1 MGIKVSC
8 SFFALYAVLVFYFSL
23 HLVPEFLG
31 VTASTVAGNE
41 TDRLALLEFKSK
53 ITHDPLGVFG
63 SWNESIHFCQ
73 WHGVTCSRRQHQR
86 VTILDLKSLKLAGY
100 ISAHVGNLSFLKV
113 LDLHNNSFHHEIPSE
128 FDRLRRL
135 QVLALHNNSI
145 GGEIPANISSCSNL
159 IRVRLSSNQL
169 VGKIPSELGSLSK
182 IEYFSVSYNN
192 LTGSIPPSFGNLSSI
207 SFLFLSRNNLD
218 GSIPDTFGWLKNL
231 VNLTMAQNRLSG
243 TIPSSIFNISSIT
256 VFDAGIN
263 QIQGVIPLDI
273 GFTLQNLQFF
283 SVGRNQLTGAIPPAI
298 SNASNLEV
306 FQVNSNKLTGE
317 VPYLEKLQ
325 RLSHFVITRNS
336 LGSGEHRD
344 LNFLC
349 SLTNATRLKWFHIN
363 INNFG
368 GLLPACIS
376 NFSTTL
382 EVLLLDS
389 NKIFGNIPAAFG
401 KFVKLLRLEMW
412 NNRLSG
418 TIPPAIGELQNLR
431 ELRLQENRFLGNIPP
446 SIGNLKLFN
455 LQLSYN
461 FLQGSIPSSLGQS
474 ETLTIIDLSNNN
486 LTGTIPP
493 QLLGLSSLLIVLEL
507 SRNQLTG
514 PIPNEVGNLKNLEML
529 NVFENK
535 LRGEIP
541 RTLGSCIKLELLQM
555 QGNFL
560 QGPIPSSLS
569 SLRGLS
575 VLDLSQNNLSGK
587 IPEFLVGFQLLEY
600 LNLSNNDF
608 EGMVPTEGV
617 FRNASI
623 TSVLGNLKL
632 CGGTHEF
639 RLPTCSPKKS
649 KHKRLT
655 LALKL
660 ALAIISGLI
669 GLSLALSFLIICL
682 VRKRKENQNPS
693 SPINSFPNISYQNLY
708 NATDGFT
715 SANLIG
721 AGSFGS
727 VYKGIL
733 DEGKTI
739 VAVKVF
745 NLLHH
750 GAFKSFIA
758 ECNTLKNIR
767 HRNLVK
773 ILTACSGVDYQG
785 NDFKALVFEFMHNRS
800 LEEWLHPI
808 TREDETEEA
817 PRSLNLL
824 QRLDIGIDVAC
835 ALSYLH
841 HDCQPP
847 IVHCDLKPSNVLL
860 DEEMIAHVGDFG
872 LATFLPLSH
881 AQTSSIFAKGSIG
894 YIAPEYGLGSEVSI
908 NGDVY
913 SYGILLLELVTRKK
927 PTDIMFEGD
936 MNLHNFAKTALP
948 DHVVDIVDSTL
959 LSDDEDLAVHGN
971 QRQRQAR
978 INSKIEC
985 LVAMAR
991 IGVACSMESPEDRM
1005 DMTNVVHQLQSIKN
1019 ILLGQ
1024 RIVSNMQRDN

>member
-1 MGIKVSC
+1 MH
-8 SFFALYAVLVFYFSL
+8 FVL
-23 HLVPEFLG
+23 EFLG
-31 VTASTVAGNE
+31 VTASTVAGND

-53 ITHDPLGVFG
+53 ITHDPLG
-63 SWNESIHFCQ
+63 
-73 WHGVTCSRRQHQR
+73 R
-86 VTILDLKSLKLAGY
+86 VKILNLTSLKLAGS
-100 ISAHVGNLSFLKV
+100 ISPHVGNLSFLKV
-113 LDLHNNSFHHEIPSE
+113 LLLYNNSFNHGIPSE
-128 FDRLRRL
+128 FDRLQRL
-135 QVLALHNNSI
+135 QVLALNNNSI

-159 IRVRLSSNQL
+159 IQIRLFYNEL

-182 IEYFSVSYNN
+182 IEHLSVSVNN
-192 LTGSIPPSFGNLSSI
+192 LTGSIPSSLGNLSSI
-207 SFLFLSRNNLD
+207 NTLFLTDNNLD
-218 GSIPDTFGWLKNL
+218 GGIPDTFGWLKNL
-231 VNLTMAQNRLSG
+231 ATLAMAENWLSG

-256 VFDAGIN
+256 AFDAGMN
-263 QIQGVIPLDI
+263 QLQGVIPLDF

-283 SVGRNQLTGAIPPAI
+283 SVFENQLTGAIPPAI
-298 SNASNLEV
+298 SNASNLEL
-306 FQVNSNKLTGE
+306 FQADVNKLTGE
-317 VPYLEKLQ
+317 VPYLEKPQ
-325 RLSHFVITRNS
+325 RLSVFSITENS
-336 LGSGEHRD
+336 LGSRGHSN

-349 SLTNATRLKWFHIN
+349 SLTNSTRLNRLLIN
-363 INNFG
+363 ANNFG

-376 NFSTTL
+376 NLSTTL
-382 EVLLLDS
+382 EMLLLDN
-389 NKIFGNIPAAFG
+389 NKIFGNIPAAIG
-401 KFVKLLRLEMW
+401 KFVNLQRLEMW

-431 ELRLQENRFLGNIPP
+431 ELRLQRNKFLGNIPP
-446 SIGNLKLFN
+446 SIGNLKVFN
-455 LQLSYN
+455 LDLSCN
-461 FLQGSIPSSLGQS
+461 FLQGSIPSSLGQYK
-474 ETLTIIDLSNNN
+474 TLTIIDLSDNN

-493 QLLGLSSLLIVLEL
+493 QFLGLSWLLIGLDL

-514 PIPNEVGNLKNLEML
+514 SIPSEVGNLKNLEVL
-529 NVFENK
+529 DVFENK
-535 LRGEIP
+535 LKGEIP
-541 RTLGSCIKLELLQM
+541 STLGSCKKLEQLEM

-569 SLRGLS
+569 SLKGLN

-587 IPEFLVGFQLLEY
+587 IPEFLVGFQLLEN
-600 LNLSNNDF
+600 LNLSNNNL
-608 EGMVPTEGV
+608 EGMVPIEGV
-617 FRNASI
+617 FKNATI

-632 CGGTHEF
+632 CGGIPEF
-639 RLPTCSPKKS
+639 QLPTCISKES
-649 KHKRLT
+649 KHKKLT

-660 ALAIISGLI
+660 ALAIISGLT
-669 GLSLALSFLIICL
+669 GLSLALSFLILCL
-682 VRKRKENQNPS
+682 VRKRKEKKNPS

-708 NATDGFT
+708 NATDGFA
-715 SANLIG
+715 SANEIG
-721 AGSFGS
+721 VGSFGS

-733 DEGKTI
+733 DQGKTT

-785 NDFKALVFEFMHNRS
+785 NDFKALVFEFMQNRS

-808 TREDETEEA
+808 TREDKTEEA

-824 QRLDIGIDVAC
+824 QRLNIGIDVAC

-847 IVHCDLKPSNVLL
+847 ITHCDLKPSNVLL
-860 DEEMIAHVGDFG
+860 DEEMMAHVSDFG
-872 LATFLPLSH
+872 LARFLPLSP
-881 AQTSSIFAKGSIG
+881 AQTSSIDAKGSIG

-927 PTDIMFEGD
+927 PVDSMFEGD
-936 MNLHNFAKTALP
+936 MNLHNFARMALP

-985 LVAMAR
+985 LVAMVR
-991 IGVACSMESPEDRM
+991 IGVACSMESPGDRM
-1005 DMTNVVHQLQSIKN
+1005 NMTNVVRQLQSIKN
-1019 ILLGQ
+1019 ILLGH

>member
-135 QVLALHNNSI
+135 Q
-145 GGEIPANISSCSNL
+145 
-159 IRVRLSSNQL
+159 
-169 VGKIPSELGSLSK
+169 
-182 IEYFSVSYNN
+182 
-192 LTGSIPPSFGNLSSI
+192 
-207 SFLFLSRNNLD
+207 
-218 GSIPDTFGWLKNL
+218 
-231 VNLTMAQNRLSG
+231 
-243 TIPSSIFNISSIT
+243 
-256 VFDAGIN
+256 
-263 QIQGVIPLDI
+263 
-273 GFTLQNLQFF
+273 
-283 SVGRNQLTGAIPPAI
+283 
-298 SNASNLEV
+298 
-306 FQVNSNKLTGE
+306 
-317 VPYLEKLQ
+317 
-325 RLSHFVITRNS
+325 
-336 LGSGEHRD
+336 
-344 LNFLC
+344 
-349 SLTNATRLKWFHIN
+349 
-363 INNFG
+363 
-368 GLLPACIS
+368 
-376 NFSTTL
+376 
-382 EVLLLDS
+382 
-389 NKIFGNIPAAFG
+389 
-401 KFVKLLRLEMW
+401 
-412 NNRLSG
+412 
-418 TIPPAIGELQNLR
+418 
-431 ELRLQENRFLGNIPP
+431 
-446 SIGNLKLFN
+446 
-455 LQLSYN
+455 
-461 FLQGSIPSSLGQS
+461 
-474 ETLTIIDLSNNN
+474 
-486 LTGTIPP
+486 
-493 QLLGLSSLLIVLEL
+493 
-507 SRNQLTG
+507 
-514 PIPNEVGNLKNLEML
+514 
-529 NVFENK
+529 
-535 LRGEIP
+535 
-541 RTLGSCIKLELLQM
+541 
-555 QGNFL
+555 
-560 QGPIPSSLS
+560 
-569 SLRGLS
+569 
-575 VLDLSQNNLSGK
+575 
-587 IPEFLVGFQLLEY
+587 
-600 LNLSNNDF
+600 
-608 EGMVPTEGV
+608 
-617 FRNASI
+617 
-623 TSVLGNLKL
+623 
-632 CGGTHEF
+632 
-639 RLPTCSPKKS
+639 
-649 KHKRLT
+649 
-655 LALKL
+655 
-660 ALAIISGLI
+660 
-669 GLSLALSFLIICL
+669 
-682 VRKRKENQNPS
+682 NQNPS

-773 ILTACSGVDYQG
+773 ILTACSGVDYQ
-785 NDFKALVFEFMHNRS
+785 
-800 LEEWLHPI
+800 
-808 TREDETEEA
+808 EEA